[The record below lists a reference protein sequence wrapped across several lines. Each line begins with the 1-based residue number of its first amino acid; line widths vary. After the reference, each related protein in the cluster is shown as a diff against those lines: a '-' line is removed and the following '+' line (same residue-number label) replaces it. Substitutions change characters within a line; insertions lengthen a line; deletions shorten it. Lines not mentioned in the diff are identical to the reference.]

1 MLEQGWRIF
10 CAGPR
15 GPGDVVRAS
24 GTGRGAMQVDRR
36 AFLATLGVGTLE
48 FMDPEDKAEALEH

>member
-1 MLEQGWRIF
+1 
-10 CAGPR
+10 
-15 GPGDVVRAS
+15 
-24 GTGRGAMQVDRR
+24 MQVDRR